1 MFHFSFYTASFESMV
16 CCVLADTLTHAS
28 SVPHPSENHIHLR
41 IQMYGQYIQ
50 LCTSHYYYSCQK
62 LSDHLSSLEALLEA
76 LNNLDN
82 LCDTV
87 EESYNT
93 SLTGG
98 SFERW
103 DEKS

>member
-1 MFHFSFYTASFESMV
+1 
-16 CCVLADTLTHAS
+16 
-28 SVPHPSENHIHLR
+28 
-41 IQMYGQYIQ
+41 MYGELTPLISIVTNGPYVVLMTVI
-50 LCTSHYYYSCQK
+50 
-62 LSDHLSSLEALLEA
+62 DNLSSLEALLEA

-87 EESYNT
+87 EESYNA
-93 SLTGG
+93 SLTKD

>member
-1 MFHFSFYTASFESMV
+1 MIV
-16 CCVLADTLTHAS
+16 ID
-28 SVPHPSENHIHLR
+28 N
-41 IQMYGQYIQ
+41 
-50 LCTSHYYYSCQK
+50 
-62 LSDHLSSLEALLEA
+62 LSSLEALLEA

-87 EESYNT
+87 EKSYNA
-93 SLTGG
+93 SLTED